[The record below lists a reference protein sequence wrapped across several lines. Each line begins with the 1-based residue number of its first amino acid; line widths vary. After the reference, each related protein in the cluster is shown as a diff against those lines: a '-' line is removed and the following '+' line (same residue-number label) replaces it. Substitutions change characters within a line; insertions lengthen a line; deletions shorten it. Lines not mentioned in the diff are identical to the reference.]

1 MNGEIGKKKHTQTLM
16 LEIPYRIEFADIMMF
31 AIPYCEKIKGNS
43 KT

>member
-1 MNGEIGKKKHTQTLM
+1 MNGIDVKLKKKKTLM
-16 LEIPYRIEFADIMMF
+16 LEIPYRNEFADIMMF

>member
-1 MNGEIGKKKHTQTLM
+1 M
-16 LEIPYRIEFADIMMF
+16 LEIPYRNEFADITMF